1 MTGVYEF
8 GDLEK
13 SKETVSSPLP
23 HSKSSHFAVFLM
35 IYQGKWVPH
44 LRSLSQDYQL
54 SPNLAAY
61 VSDYFYGL
69 LDVGT
74 VEWAQRT

>member
-35 IYQGKWVPH
+35 IYQGEVGSTSEILVPG
-44 LRSLSQDYQL
+44 LSAFAKLGSLCQ
-54 SPNLAAY
+54 
-61 VSDYFYGL
+61 
-69 LDVGT
+69 
-74 VEWAQRT
+74 